1 MSMRKENKDQTQ
13 IGAHPKGEE
22 KIPERYQASVVI
34 TEGYAAGMEY
44 QVTRSYTV
52 IGRESNADIPLK
64 DPLVSRQ
71 HAVIVYHDGRY
82 VLKDLDSTN
91 GTRMKDALVKQADLR
106 HGDRFRV
113 GDTILQF
120 ILEES
125 RRARTYEI
133 G

>member
-1 MSMRKENKDQTQ
+1 MSMQNENSEKTQ
-13 IGAHPKGEE
+13 IGAPLKAEE
-22 KIPERYQASVVI
+22 RIPERYQASVVI

-44 QVTRSYTV
+44 QITRSYTV
-52 IGRESNADIPLK
+52 IGRDANAAIPLK

-71 HAVIVYHDGRY
+71 HAVIVYHEGNY
-82 VLKDLDSTN
+82 ILKDLDSTN
-91 GTRMKDALVKQADLR
+91 GIHMKDALVKQADLR

-120 ILEES
+120 ILEEN